1 MIRQHTSPSPTE
13 LRHQLIDA
21 ARQTVSA
28 GLNIGTSGNLS
39 VGLIEDNEP
48 GFLITPTSQPYDSL
62 VPEDIV
68 FVRLDGT
75 FEGLHGNRRKPSTE
89 WRFHRD
95 IYLTHP
101 EAGAVLH
108 AHSRFATSLACL
120 RRDIPAFHY
129 MIALFGGDTVRC
141 ADYATFGTQAL
152 SDNAL
157 KAMHARRA
165 CLLANH
171 GMLVFGRDLTQTHY
185 MGCELEML
193 CEQYWRAC
201 QLGEPAILDR
211 DEMAVIL
218 EKFGDYAL
226 PGGLTPH
233 GADRK

>member
-1 MIRQHTSPSPTE
+1 MIELRTQPSPIE
-13 LRHQLIDA
+13 LRHQLIEA
-21 ARQTVSA
+21 ARQTVRA

-48 GFLITPTSQPYDSL
+48 GFLITPTSQPYDTL
-62 VPEDIV
+62 LPEDIV
-68 FVRLDGT
+68 FVRLDGS

-95 IYLTHP
+95 IYLAHP

-157 KAMHARRA
+157 KAMQARRA

-171 GMLVFGRDLTQTHY
+171 GMLLFGRDLAQAHY
-185 MGCELEML
+185 LGCELEML
-193 CEQYWRAC
+193 CEQYWRAS

-211 DEMAVIL
+211 DEMGVIL

-226 PGGLTPH
+226 PGGLTPP
-233 GADRK
+233 GACQP